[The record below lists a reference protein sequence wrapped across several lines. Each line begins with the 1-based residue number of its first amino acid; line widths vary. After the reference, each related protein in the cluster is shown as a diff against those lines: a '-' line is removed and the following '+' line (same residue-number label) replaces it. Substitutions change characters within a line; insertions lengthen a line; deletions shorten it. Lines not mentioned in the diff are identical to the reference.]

1 MIEIVSTGRKLK
13 DAIDNGLKQLGKNLE
28 EVEVEILDNGGLFR
42 KAKVK
47 IRVEG
52 EREAISVSEIK
63 IQPAKQNVEREEVKR
78 ERPTK
83 YSEEAKR
90 ERPAK
95 QIEEVKRERPGKERF
110 EHKRESKY
118 DGTKKERKEHKDNK
132 ALIKEVKAQPVAE
145 KLEKRE
151 PRRYEPVT
159 EEVANKAYA
168 FVVELVTKMGVEAE
182 VTKSIE
188 EGELK
193 INLTASSSA
202 LIGYHGEVLD
212 SIEYLTSYV
221 INRESDKFYHVVIN
235 CNGYREKRKESLVA
249 LANKMAAKCIKVRH
263 KIVLE
268 PMNSTERKIIHS
280 ALSDNDQIITRSEGH
295 EPNRHIV
302 ILCKKR

>member
-13 DAIDNGLKQLGKNLE
+13 DAIDNGLKQLGKSLE

-52 EREAISVSEIK
+52 EEETVVVPEIK
-63 IQPAKQNVEREEVKR
+63 LQPVVSPVKQEKPTQQVESTEPKR
-78 ERPTK
+78 EKPVKEQHREP
-83 YSEEAKR
+83 KR
-90 ERPAK
+90 EKP
-95 QIEEVKRERPGKERF
+95 VKEQ
-110 EHKRESKY
+110 HRESKRENV
-118 DGTKKERKEHKDNK
+118 KKEGER
-132 ALIKEVKAQPVAE
+132 KEVKAPVKQEAKPQPVV
-145 KLEKRE
+145 EKRE

-159 EEVANKAYA
+159 EEVVNKACA
-168 FVVELVTKMGVEAE
+168 FVTELIAKMGIEGAVA
-182 VTKSIE
+182 KSVE

-193 INLTASSSA
+193 INITASSSA

-221 INRESDKFYHVVIN
+221 INRENDKFYHVVVN
-235 CNGYREKRKESLVA
+235 CNGYREKRKESLIA

-268 PMNSTERKIIHS
+268 PMNSTDLKISHS
-280 ALSDNDQIITRSEGH
+280 ALSGNDQIITRSEGH